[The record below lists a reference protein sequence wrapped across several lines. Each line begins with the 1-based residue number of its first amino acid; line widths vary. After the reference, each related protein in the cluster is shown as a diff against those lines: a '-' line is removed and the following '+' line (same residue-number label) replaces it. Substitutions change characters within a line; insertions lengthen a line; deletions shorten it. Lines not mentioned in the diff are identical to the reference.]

1 VRIHPGRPGVF
12 SYVQVDPMTVTTEHE
27 RALGDR
33 MRRGASS
40 AIRPWRH
47 DGLDDEYAWFFRA
60 EFPSVVGT
68 AYLILRDRGRAE
80 EVAQDAFMRL
90 HVHWKKVSRY
100 ERPDAWVRRVAIR
113 LASRIAER
121 ERRRPLLEA
130 GPASL
135 GGHEGPGADL
145 DVTRAVAELPM
156 RQRVAVVLFYLEDRP
171 LPEVAH
177 ILDCSTG
184 AAKTLLHR
192 ARARLARRLGEEVSD
207 VD

>member
-1 VRIHPGRPGVF
+1 VF
-12 SYVQVDPMTVTTEHE
+12 SYVQVEPMTAATEHE
-27 RALGDR
+27 RAVGGR
-33 MRRGASS
+33 KRRSASQV
-40 AIRPWRH
+40 IRPWRQ

-60 EFPSVVGT
+60 EFPSVVST

-113 LASRIAER
+113 LASRVAAR
-121 ERRRPLLEA
+121 ERRRPLPEWGSA
-130 GPASL
+130 TL
-135 GGHEGPGADL
+135 GTQDGPGADL

-184 AAKTLLHR
+184 AVKTLLHR
-192 ARARLARRLGEEVSD
+192 ARTTLARRLGEEAPD

>member
-1 VRIHPGRPGVF
+1 VF
-12 SYVQVDPMTVTTEHE
+12 SYVQVEPMTAATEHE
-27 RALGDR
+27 RAVGGR
-33 MRRGASS
+33 KRRSASQV
-40 AIRPWRH
+40 IRPWRQ

-60 EFPSVVGT
+60 EFPSVVST

-113 LASRIAER
+113 LASRVAAR
-121 ERRRPLLEA
+121 ERRRPLPEWGSA
-130 GPASL
+130 TL
-135 GGHEGPGADL
+135 GAQDGPGADL

-184 AAKTLLHR
+184 AVKTLLHR
-192 ARARLARRLGEEVSD
+192 ARTTLARRLGEEAPD